1 MLAKR
6 MTRLGT
12 ETAFEVLAKAKKLE
26 AEGKEIIHLEIGE
39 PDFDTPRNIKKAA
52 IKAIKEG
59 YTHYTPSAGIMEARE
74 AVSEYLNKTR
84 PGINARPED
93 IVITVGGKPV
103 MLYTIFALVDE
114 GDEVIIPNPT
124 YPIYESL
131 VNFVGGTVVP
141 IKIKEENGFNFDID
155 EFERLITPKTKLVVI
170 NSPANP
176 TGGVLPKKDI
186 DRIVEILQKH
196 PNIYI
201 LSDEIY
207 SEIIYE
213 GKHISI
219 ATYPGMRERTIVLDG
234 LSKTYAMTGWRLGYG
249 LCPSNLVSYITKLIT
264 NSVSCAPAFGQMA
277 LIEALKGPQ
286 NSVKKMVR
294 EFKKRRDAIVKGLN
308 EIPGFSC
315 QTPKGAFYVFP
326 NITKTGMKSQE
337 LANMILYEA
346 GVACL
351 SGTCFGKYG
360 EGYLRFSYANSL
372 ENINKAIER
381 IKAISYKW
389 ADKVKG

>member
-1 MLAKR
+1 MNLANR
-6 MTRLGT
+6 MNRLGT

-26 AEGKEIIHLEIGE
+26 AEGKEIVHLEIGE
-39 PDFDTPRNIKKAA
+39 PDFDTPKNIKKAA
-52 IKAIKEG
+52 IEAIKNG
-59 YTHYTPSAGIMEARE
+59 YTHYTPSAGIPKARE

-93 IVITVGGKPV
+93 VVITVGGKPV
-103 MLYTIFALVDE
+103 MLYTILALVDE
-114 GDEVIIPNPT
+114 GDEVICPNPT

-131 VNFVGGTVVP
+131 VNFVGGKTVP
-141 IKIKEENGFNFDID
+141 IQIKEEKGFNFDVED
-155 EFERLITPKTKLVVI
+155 LEKLITPKTKLIVI

-176 TGGVLPKKDI
+176 TGGVIPEKDMEK
-186 DRIVEILQKH
+186 IVKILEKH
-196 PNIYI
+196 PQIYI

-207 SEIIYE
+207 SEIIYS

-219 ATYPGMRERTIVLDG
+219 ATYPGMRQRTIVLDG

-249 LCPSNLVSYITKLIT
+249 LCPSDLAPYITKLIT

-277 LIEALKGPQ
+277 LIESLTGPQ
-286 NSVKKMVR
+286 NSVKKMLR

-326 NITKTGMKSQE
+326 NITKTGYKSQE
-337 LANMILYEA
+337 LADMILYEA

-351 SGTCFGKYG
+351 SGTCFGAYG

-372 ENINKAIER
+372 ENINKAIEK
-381 IKAISYKW
+381 IKSISNKW
-389 ADKVKG
+389 ADKVK